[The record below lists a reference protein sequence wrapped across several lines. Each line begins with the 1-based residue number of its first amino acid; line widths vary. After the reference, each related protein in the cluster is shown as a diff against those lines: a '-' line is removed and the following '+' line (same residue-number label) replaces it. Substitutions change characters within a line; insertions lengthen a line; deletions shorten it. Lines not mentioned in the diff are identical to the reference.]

1 MRVFL
6 KLVLSLLLIA
16 FGSVGGFFAA
26 TRYRSQLEAMASQVM
41 QVAANDPSE
50 RKILYYRNPM
60 GEPDISAVPKQDS
73 MKMDYIPVYSDEMP
87 AGAAVGP
94 DGRNIIYYRNPMGE
108 PDISPVPKID
118 PMNMDYLPVYEEDIP
133 AQSGSLEPKPAD
145 AIKTMDAEGGKKI
158 LYYRNPM
165 GLPDTSK
172 EPKKDS
178 MGMDYIPVYEDADSG
193 PADPS
198 IVKISVEKVQRAGV
212 RTETVE
218 KHVLSEPLLVP
229 GTIALDERLERSIT
243 IRTEGFIEKVYAGA
257 TGQHVKAGD
266 PLFRIYSP
274 QIVQAAVEYRL
285 AAAGGQ
291 KAVGAKKLR
300 NYGVPEAYIKSIP
313 LTGDIPLSLD
323 WPSPVD
329 GVLMSKNIIVG
340 ARVMPGDEL
349 YRLADVTTVWVIADV
364 PEQDIGRVAIGNPV
378 SISVRAFP
386 GESFPGKVAFVLP
399 ELKRETRTAQ
409 VRIELPNPNHRL
421 LHSMYADVDID
432 TGSSAAVVAVPESA
446 IIDSGN
452 KQVAIIEVGEG
463 RFKPQAVKLG
473 RRGGGEVEILEGLVV
488 GDKIVT
494 RANFLIDAESNLQAA
509 FSALVANET
518 SAQ

>member
-1 MRVFL
+1 MRIVL
-6 KLVLSLLLIA
+6 KLIMSLLLIA
-16 FGSVGGFFAA
+16 FGCVGGFFAA
-26 TRYRSQLEAMASQVM
+26 TKYRSQLEAMASQVM
-41 QVAANDPSE
+41 DVAANNTPQ

-60 GEPDISAVPKQDS
+60 GEPDISPVPKKDS
-73 MKMDYIPVYSDEMP
+73 MDMDYIPVYE
-87 AGAAVGP
+87 
-94 DGRNIIYYRNPMGE
+94 GE
-108 PDISPVPKID
+108 
-118 PMNMDYLPVYEEDIP
+118 IP
-133 AQSGSLEPKPAD
+133 AQSGSMAPEPE
-145 AIKTMDAEGGKKI
+145 KTMVAEAGKKI

-172 EPKKDS
+172 QPKKDS

-212 RTETVE
+212 RTETVD
-218 KHVLSEPLLVP
+218 KHVLSEPLRVP
-229 GTIALDERLERSIT
+229 GTVALDERLERSIT

-274 QIVQAAVEYRL
+274 QIVQAAVEYRI

-291 KAVGAKKLR
+291 KAIGAKKLR
-300 NYGVPEAYIKSIP
+300 NYGVPESYIKSLP

-349 YRLADVTTVWVIADV
+349 YRLADVTNVWVIADV
-364 PEQDIGRVAIGNPV
+364 PEQDVGRVAIGNPV
-378 SISVRAFP
+378 SISVRAYP
-386 GESFPGKVAFVLP
+386 GETFLGKVAFVLP
-399 ELKRETRTAQ
+399 ELKKETRTAQ

-432 TGSSAAVVAVPESA
+432 TGSTAAVIAVPESA

-473 RRGGGEVEILEGLVV
+473 RRGGGQVEVMEGLAV

-509 FSALVANET
+509 FTALVANET
-518 SAQ
+518 TAQ

>member
-1 MRVFL
+1 MRIFF
-6 KLVLSLLLIA
+6 KLVLSLFLIA

-26 TRYRSQLEAMASQVM
+26 TKYRSQLEAMASQVM
-41 QVAANDPSE
+41 EVAANTTPE
-50 RKILYYRNPM
+50 RKVLFYRNPM
-60 GEPDISAVPKQDS
+60 GEPDISAVPKKDS
-73 MKMDYIPVYSDEMP
+73 MNMDYIPVYE
-87 AGAAVGP
+87 G
-94 DGRNIIYYRNPMGE
+94 
-108 PDISPVPKID
+108 
-118 PMNMDYLPVYEEDIP
+118 DIP
-133 AQSGSLEPKPAD
+133 EKSGALQPTTLKPE
-145 AIKTMDAEGGKKI
+145 KEMVAEGEKKI

-198 IVKISVEKVQRAGV
+198 IVRISVEKVQRAGV

-218 KHVLSEPLLVP
+218 KRILSEPLRVP
-229 GTIALDERLERSIT
+229 GTVALDERLERSIT

-257 TGQHVKAGD
+257 TGQHVLAGE

-285 AAAGGQ
+285 AAAAGQ

-300 NYGVPEAYIKSIP
+300 NFDVPESYIKSIP
-313 LTGDIPLSLD
+313 TTGDIPLSLD

-329 GVLMSKNIIVG
+329 GVLMSKNIVVG

-349 YRLADVTTVWVIADV
+349 YRLADVSNVWVIADV
-364 PEQDIGRVAIGNPV
+364 PEQDVGRVAIGNPV
-378 SISVRAFP
+378 SISVRAYP
-386 GESFPGKVAFVLP
+386 GETFLGKVAFILP
-399 ELKRETRTAQ
+399 ELKKETRTAQ

-432 TGSSAAVVAVPESA
+432 TGSTAAVMAVPDSA

-452 KQVAIIEVGEG
+452 KQVAILEVGEG
-463 RFKPQAVKLG
+463 RYRPQPVKLG
-473 RRGGGEVEILEGLVV
+473 RRGGGHVEVLAGLAV

-509 FSALVANET
+509 FTALVANGT
-518 SAQ
+518 TAQ

>member
-1 MRVFL
+1 MRIVL
-6 KLVLSLLLIA
+6 KLIMSLLLIA

-26 TRYRSQLEAMASQVM
+26 TKYRSQLEAMASQVM
-41 QVAANDPSE
+41 DVAANNTPQ

-60 GEPDISAVPKQDS
+60 GEPDISPVPKKDS
-73 MKMDYIPVYSDEMP
+73 MDMDYIPVYE
-87 AGAAVGP
+87 
-94 DGRNIIYYRNPMGE
+94 GE
-108 PDISPVPKID
+108 
-118 PMNMDYLPVYEEDIP
+118 IP
-133 AQSGSLEPKPAD
+133 AQSGSMAPEAD
-145 AIKTMDAEGGKKI
+145 KAMVAGGGKKI

-172 EPKKDS
+172 QPKKDS

-212 RTETVE
+212 RTETVD
-218 KHVLSEPLLVP
+218 KHVLSEPLRVP
-229 GTIALDERLERSIT
+229 GTVALDERLERSIT

-266 PLFRIYSP
+266 LLFRIYSP
-274 QIVQAAVEYRL
+274 QIVQAAVEYRI

-291 KAVGAKKLR
+291 KAIGAKKLR
-300 NYGVPEAYIKSIP
+300 NYGVPESYIKSLP

-349 YRLADVTTVWVIADV
+349 YRLADVTNVWVIADV
-364 PEQDIGRVAIGNPV
+364 PEQDVGRVAIGNPV
-378 SISVRAFP
+378 SISVRAYP
-386 GESFPGKVAFVLP
+386 GETFLGKVAFVLP
-399 ELKRETRTAQ
+399 ELKKETRTAQ

-432 TGSSAAVVAVPESA
+432 TGSTAAVIAVPESA

-463 RFKPQAVKLG
+463 RFKPQTVKLG
-473 RRGGGEVEILEGLVV
+473 RRGGGQVEVVEGLAV

-509 FSALVANET
+509 FTALVANET
-518 SAQ
+518 TAQ